1 MKTQAMVQ
9 VADRRRE
16 MIERDL
22 PTIGRDQGLLRVES
36 CGLCGSDVEQY
47 KGSFVAKGLVRYP
60 LIPGHEPIGIIEE
73 IGADASRTWGV
84 KAGDRVALEPHLSC
98 GVCHFCLTSR
108 YHLCKSLLPINPPA
122 YGYLPLDFEHGL
134 WGGYSQY
141 LPLHRRTIMHK
152 LPNELPLELA
162 SMYQAIAAGIRW
174 SVHVP
179 QSTFGDTVL
188 ILGCGQRGLG
198 AVIACAQA
206 GVKSIIVTGLGRDAF
221 KLEIARRLGAHHTIV
236 ADRENTVERVMA
248 LTGGAGADVVL
259 DVTPAATQPVND
271 ALASVRI
278 GGTVVLAGIKG
289 GTRKTEID
297 TDLLIYREIRL
308 QGVFTQGSEAYEQ
321 ALELIARNQER
332 LAPLHTHEFAL
343 SEVAE
348 AIETLGG
355 ERAGEEA
362 ICISIHPE
370 HTQ

>member
-1 MKTQAMVQ
+1 MA
-9 VADRRRE
+9 
-16 MIERDL
+16 
-22 PTIGRDQGLLRVES
+22 
-36 CGLCGSDVEQY
+36 
-47 KGSFVAKGLVRYP
+47 
-60 LIPGHEPIGIIEE
+60 
-73 IGADASRTWGV
+73 ADAR
-84 KAGDRVALEPHLSC
+84 RQLS
-98 GVCHFCLTSR
+98 
-108 YHLCKSLLPINPPA
+108 
-122 YGYLPLDFEHGL
+122 
-134 WGGYSQY
+134 
-141 LPLHRRTIMHK
+141 
-152 LPNELPLELA
+152 
-162 SMYQAIAAGIRW
+162 
-174 SVHVP
+174 
-179 QSTFGDTVL
+179 
-188 ILGCGQRGLG
+188 
-198 AVIACAQA
+198 
-206 GVKSIIVTGLGRDAF
+206 
-221 KLEIARRLGAHHTIV
+221 EIARVLPR
-236 ADRENTVERVMA
+236 DC
-248 LTGGAGADVVL
+248 ADVVL